1 MNKFLPYWTE
11 MILILPMN
19 FVLLFLLALIILP
32 GKHPCFCGGGGGGG
46 GGSGCGCGGGGD
58 GSGGGESLYIFLFVI
73 VFPLMVN

>member
-1 MNKFLPYWTE
+1 

-46 GGSGCGCGGGGD
+46 GSGGGG
-58 GSGGGESLYIFLFVI
+58 GGGGGGESLYIFL
-73 VFPLMVN
+73 

>member
-1 MNKFLPYWTE
+1 

-46 GGSGCGCGGGGD
+46 GSGG
-58 GSGGGESLYIFLFVI
+58 GGGESLYIFLFVI

>member
-46 GGSGCGCGGGGD
+46 SGCGGGGSS
-58 GSGGGESLYIFLFVI
+58 GGGGESLYIFLFVI

>member
-1 MNKFLPYWTE
+1 

-32 GKHPCFCGGGGGGG
+32 GKHPCFCSGNGGG
-46 GGSGCGCGGGGD
+46 GGSS
-58 GSGGGESLYIFLFVI
+58 SGGGESLYIFFVI

>member
-1 MNKFLPYWTE
+1 

-46 GGSGCGCGGGGD
+46 GSGCGGGG
-58 GSGGGESLYIFLFVI
+58 GGCGESLYIFLFVI